1 MTEASPSPKV
11 PLEGLI
17 KRLPIFNSKRSTF
30 SRKILSS
37 NALPVHRPSKS
48 SYSSSIGRSLGNL
61 CSCPHVL
68 IADDDNFQEFYY
80 TTLFSKSIDFDALPI
95 EKRNFRV
102 KVVKSGEELLEEYNE
117 MRFCCN
123 CHSLA
128 MVITDYDMGRYK
140 KTGVATALELR
151 RLGYRGP
158 LMLRTSET
166 REYLI
171 EHHPNF
177 EEMIERRTIDYYIE
191 KSAHIKMKQVFEK
204 VLGIIYSKSLSPG
217 TSKDSL

>member
-11 PLEGLI
+11 PLEGLSR
-17 KRLPIFNSKRSTF
+17 RLPIFSSKKSTF
-30 SRKILSS
+30 SRKILSA
-37 NALPVHRPSKS
+37 NAFPVPRPSKS

-68 IADDDNFQEFYY
+68 IADDDSFQEFYY
-80 TTLFSKSIDFDALPI
+80 TTLFSKSIDFDALTI

-117 MRFCCN
+117 MRSCCN
-123 CHSLA
+123 CHNLS
-128 MVITDYDMGRYK
+128 MVITDYDMGHDK

-151 RLGYRGP
+151 NLGYRGP

-166 REYLI
+166 RQYLI
-171 EHHPNF
+171 EHHANF
-177 EEMIERRTIDYYIE
+177 EEMIERKTIDYYIE
-191 KSAHIKMKQVFEK
+191 KNAHMKMKQVFEK
-204 VLGIIYSKSLSPG
+204 VLGITYSKSLSPSL
-217 TSKDSL
+217 SKDSL